1 MTKNTFLKNSLFSAL
16 ILISGSAIAG
26 EDTYINAQLS
36 LPSVSGFSGG
46 LGVVAAYGMP
56 MSKLIPAAP
65 QNINFEAEFTS
76 TLLSKPSVN
85 VLGTK
90 LEANVTTFAG
100 YGVFNHQVAPEV
112 TLRARAGLLYESV
125 SIDTV
130 FGSASDSDIG
140 LSFGVGMVYKLA
152 GNMDIIAEYTIIESD
167 VNNLSAGVQFR
178 Y

>member
-1 MTKNTFLKNSLFSAL
+1 MKNTKL
-16 ILISGSAIAG
+16 IKTGLASILMLASGYTVAG
-26 EDTYINAQLS
+26 QDTYINAQLA
-36 LPSVSGFSGG
+36 LPDVTGFSGG
-46 LGVVAAYGMP
+46 LGIVAAYGMP

-152 GNMDIIAEYTIIESD
+152 GNMDFIAEYTIIESD
-167 VNNLSAGVQFR
+167 VANLSAGVQFK